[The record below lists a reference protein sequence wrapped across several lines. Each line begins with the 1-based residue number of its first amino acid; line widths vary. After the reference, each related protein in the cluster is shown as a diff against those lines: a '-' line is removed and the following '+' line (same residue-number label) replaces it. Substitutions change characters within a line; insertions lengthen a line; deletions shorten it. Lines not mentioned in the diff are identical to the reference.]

1 MHLFFYY
8 VNNTNMKKILII
20 MCFLFCNRVY
30 ASEEVYLTNLLIEGY
45 NINFDKDN
53 YEYYIEISDED
64 NLIIDYELSND
75 NGYVLVSGNGN
86 FNKSENI
93 IVINVNN
100 EYEYKIHAL
109 KTLNVSKVENDNP
122 KEYSSIKKE
131 IAKFII
137 ITISCISVFLF
148 SYLMFNKKYYFYI

>member
-45 NINFDKDN
+45 NINF
-53 YEYYIEISDED
+53 EISDED

-148 SYLMFNKKYYFYI
+148 YYLMFNKKYYFHI